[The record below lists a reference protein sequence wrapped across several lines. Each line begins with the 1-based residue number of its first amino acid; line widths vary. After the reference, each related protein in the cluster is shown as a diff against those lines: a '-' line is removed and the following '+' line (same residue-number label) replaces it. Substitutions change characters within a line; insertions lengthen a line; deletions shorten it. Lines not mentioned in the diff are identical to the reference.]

1 MAPFLFKPSGSGMN
15 PHENQKYSGQ
25 YFLLLTSVRK
35 PKTTLSESDIQYF
48 EFIFSV
54 SSSLRVSA
62 ESVLDF
68 YHSFCAGGWVGL
80 TFVAHFVTCGSH
92 LLLFFLANIFRWNP
106 IVCGFQRGMFANGSL
121 WTNLCCREGKR
132 KANIIFLPRCC
143 LAPCY
148 ESNHN
153 HRSRFI
159 LSQRCFS
166 SSCQPRKVIYQICIY
181 FTNTFR
187 I

>member
-1 MAPFLFKPSGSGMN
+1 MSG
-15 PHENQKYSGQ
+15 
-25 YFLLLTSVRK
+25 L
-35 PKTTLSESDIQYF
+35 DI
-48 EFIFSV
+48 
-54 SSSLRVSA
+54 
-62 ESVLDF
+62 
-68 YHSFCAGGWVGL
+68 
-80 TFVAHFVTCGSH
+80 CGS
-92 LLLFFLANIFRWNP
+92 LCDLWKPPPTFFLANIFRWKP
-106 IVCGFQRGMFANGSL
+106 LVSGFQRKMFTNGSL

-166 SSCQPRKVIYQICIY
+166 SSCQPRKVIYPISTSPIFFESKNIKCNSLHSDCFDYLSTCSANKFCNRAIV
-181 FTNTFR
+181 FR
-187 I
+187 FFGKAWVSPSKAIVQAEF

>member
-1 MAPFLFKPSGSGMN
+1 MSG
-15 PHENQKYSGQ
+15 
-25 YFLLLTSVRK
+25 L
-35 PKTTLSESDIQYF
+35 DI
-48 EFIFSV
+48 
-54 SSSLRVSA
+54 
-62 ESVLDF
+62 
-68 YHSFCAGGWVGL
+68 
-80 TFVAHFVTCGSH
+80 CGS
-92 LLLFFLANIFRWNP
+92 LCDLWKPPPTFFLANIFRWNP
-106 IVCGFQRGMFANGSL
+106 IVSGFQRGMFANGSL

-166 SSCQPRKVIYQICIY
+166 SSCQPRKVIYQMSTSPILKVLNAIYCIQTVLTI
-181 FTNTFR
+181 TNSIRAPAVLTNFAIEPLFFGSLAKHGLVLQR
-187 I
+187 QSLKLSFKSESSHMIWRRRL

>member
-1 MAPFLFKPSGSGMN
+1 M
-15 PHENQKYSGQ
+15 
-25 YFLLLTSVRK
+25 
-35 PKTTLSESDIQYF
+35 
-48 EFIFSV
+48 
-54 SSSLRVSA
+54 
-62 ESVLDF
+62 
-68 YHSFCAGGWVGL
+68 GL

-106 IVCGFQRGMFANGSL
+106 IVSGFQRGMFANGSL

-166 SSCQPRKVIYQICIY
+166 SSCQFLLYQYFSNLYIKCNLSCQRGLSSTHDKKIPTEMEVAPRYWNGRERM
-181 FTNTFR
+181 TG
-187 I
+187 